1 MKIGLAIIA
10 LYGVAVIVLTT
21 RFDGKKKK
29 DRSRLSG
36 RGGDFES

>member
-1 MKIGLAIIA
+1 MEIGLALIA
-10 LYGVAVIVLTT
+10 IYAVAITVLTT